1 MARTTAGNGRK
12 HYSFAFN
19 ADTNIQRSVFDMSH
33 TVKTT
38 FNPVSLCLL
47 T

>member
-1 MARTTAGNGRK
+1 MARTTAGNGRN

-38 FNPVSLCLL
+38 LIPVLSSLL

>member
-19 ADTNIQRSVFDMSH
+19 ADTNIQRSV
-33 TVKTT
+33 
-38 FNPVSLCLL
+38 LICLIL
-47 T
+47 